1 MSKGNMM
8 YNVCVYVGDFDSKEI
23 RVIYST
29 SKESKAQ
36 DFLHEYLRKNP
47 EICKAYI
54 ERKFSRNEGR
64 RSKRLREEDEE

>member
-8 YNVCVYVGDFDSKEI
+8 YNVCVYIGDFDSKEY
-23 RVIYST
+23 RVIYSS

-47 EICKAYI
+47 NVCKAFI
-54 ERKFSRNEGR
+54 ERKYSRNENK
-64 RSKRLREEDEE
+64 RSKYLREEEE